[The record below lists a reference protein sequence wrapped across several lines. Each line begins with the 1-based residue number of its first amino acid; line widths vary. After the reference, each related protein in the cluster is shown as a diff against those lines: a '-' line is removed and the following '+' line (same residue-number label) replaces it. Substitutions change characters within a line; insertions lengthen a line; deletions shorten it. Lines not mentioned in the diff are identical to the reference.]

1 MCEHQHTELY
11 EDQAC
16 LTTESGPEFVI
27 EGHTYCLDCG
37 AEVETPIFDFVY
49 QEEL

>member
-11 EDQAC
+11 EDERYFEA
-16 LTTESGPEFVI
+16 ERGPEFVI